1 MNQTISLDQTR
12 RHNLLKIIADKGFKS
27 TTAFAKQYGLFTSNL
42 SLILNGSREFTDR
55 LAKNIEAKL
64 GIEPGTLSKYEA
76 KNDEC
81 YLINN
86 FTIVSDSNNIDQ
98 LKDDGT
104 FLSINQKLL
113 ELDKNNIQNLISLP
127 PSSMLDR
134 ESMAGILNK
143 NSCLVFDKSQTQ
155 LIDGKIYLVN
165 VKNKIL
171 IRKCS
176 VINNQRFFIT
186 SLPDIYKEILATNS
200 YITIIGKLIY
210 EINTVVKH

>member
-143 NSCLVFDKSQTQ
+143 NSCLVFDKSQAQ

-171 IRKCS
+171 IRKFS

>member
-55 LAKNIEAKL
+55 LAKNIESKL
-64 GIEPGTLSKYEA
+64 GIEPGTLSKFEA
-76 KNDEC
+76 RNDES

-86 FTIVSDSNNIDQ
+86 FTIVSDSNNVDQ

-104 FLSINQKLL
+104 FLSINQNLL
-113 ELDKNNIQNLISLP
+113 ELDKNNIQDLISLP
-127 PSSMLDR
+127 ASSMLDR

-171 IRKCS
+171 IRKFS
-176 VINNQRFFIT
+176 VINDQCFFIT

-200 YITIIGKLIY
+200 YITVIGKLIY